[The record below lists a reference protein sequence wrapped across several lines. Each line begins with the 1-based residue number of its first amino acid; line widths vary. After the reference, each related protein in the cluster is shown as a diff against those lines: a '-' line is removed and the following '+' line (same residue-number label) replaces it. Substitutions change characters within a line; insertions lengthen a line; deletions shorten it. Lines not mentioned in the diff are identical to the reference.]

1 VRAYANGDA
10 PLIVTST
17 VRDETYQ
24 QLLVRRNIEA
34 TRHFS
39 LHTTG
44 YAFDVA
50 RIYKTARQA
59 IAFQYVLDRLQ
70 ALDVIAW
77 VREPEA
83 IHITV
88 GDGAK
93 PLLPLLERLG

>member
-1 VRAYANGDA
+1 
-10 PLIVTST
+10 
-17 VRDETYQ
+17 
-24 QLLVRRNIEA
+24 
-34 TRHFS
+34 
-39 LHTTG
+39 
-44 YAFDVA
+44 
-50 RIYKTARQA
+50 
-59 IAFQYVLDRLQ
+59 VLDRLQ